1 MTYVKQKC
9 IKFVNTV
16 SWQKCLDLVIIF
28 PFELKFVV
36 FCQVSRLIFGP
47 LSITKILK
55 QHAKLSSHSKTN
67 ENRVCSDE
75 NYTWVMCVVM
85 VPKHLNH
92 QFCAQ
97 SSVAEHI
104 SSICCLCAELY
115 PKEMKTMVH
124 LVLSILCL
132 LHISV
137 IKIKLIVSLG
147 QWTISY

>member
-1 MTYVKQKC
+1 
-9 IKFVNTV
+9 
-16 SWQKCLDLVIIF
+16 
-28 PFELKFVV
+28 
-36 FCQVSRLIFGP
+36 
-47 LSITKILK
+47 
-55 QHAKLSSHSKTN
+55 
-67 ENRVCSDE
+67 
-75 NYTWVMCVVM
+75 MCVVM

-104 SSICCLCAELY
+104 TSICCFSAELY
-115 PKEMKTMVH
+115 PKEMKTMGD

-147 QWTISY
+147 Q